1 MERNAV
7 SPKSSVQRPA
17 SRVFHLPLSSRFRR
31 WILGSGLWTLL
42 LLTSSAAMLAA
53 SATNR
58 PTVILVIGA
67 PGEPEFG
74 SNFVQQV
81 ELWDKI
87 CVRAEAQ
94 VVRIGMETNAIDDH
108 DLLKQA
114 IAAESTNSI
123 EPLWLLLIG
132 HGTFDGKQ
140 ARFNLR
146 GPDVSD
152 TELAD
157 WLKPLRRPLIVIN
170 CASASAPFLKT
181 LSGTNRV
188 VVAATRSGNEMNF
201 TRFGEHFAK
210 ALADS
215 ASDLDKDR
223 QVSLLE
229 AFLMASRRVAEFYN
243 NEGRLMTEHAL
254 IDDNGDGQGTPADWF
269 RGVRATKKAKDG
281 ASLDGAR
288 ANQLHLVLSPEE
300 QSLPAEVRVRRDAL
314 ELEVARLR
322 ESKSQIAEADYY
334 RQLETILLELARLQ
348 EPPVTNSGAG
358 ATPNHR

>member
-1 MERNAV
+1 MERNAL
-7 SPKSSVQRPA
+7 KGL
-17 SRVFHLPLSSRFRR
+17 LP
-31 WILGSGLWTLL
+31 ILSGLLSVFLAGT
-42 LLTSSAAMLAA
+42 AAAA
-53 SATNR
+53 SQ
-58 PTVILVIGA
+58 PTVILVVGA

-81 ELWDKI
+81 LLWDRT
-87 CVRAEAQ
+87 CARAQAH
-94 VVRIGMETNAIDDH
+94 VVRIGLAPTNVLSDH

-114 IAAESTNSI
+114 LAAEQTNSI
-123 EPLWLLLIG
+123 QPLWLVLIG

-152 TELAD
+152 SELAD
-157 WLKPLRRPLIVIN
+157 WLKPFHRPLVVIN

-181 LSGTNRV
+181 LSGSNRV
-188 VVAATRSGNEMNF
+188 IITATRSGNELNF
-201 TRFGEHFAK
+201 ARFGEHFAR
-210 ALADS
+210 ALGDPE
-215 ASDLDKDR
+215 SDLDKDG

-229 AFLMASRRVAEFYN
+229 AFLMASRRVAEFYQT
-243 NEGRLMTEHAL
+243 EGRLMTEHAL

-300 QSLPAEVRVRRDAL
+300 QALPAELRARRDEL
-314 ELEVARLR
+314 ELKVAKLR
-322 ESKSQIAEADYY
+322 ESKPRIREDDYY
-334 RQLETILLELARLQ
+334 RELESILLDLARLQ
-348 EPPVTNSGAG
+348 E
-358 ATPNHR
+358 RQ